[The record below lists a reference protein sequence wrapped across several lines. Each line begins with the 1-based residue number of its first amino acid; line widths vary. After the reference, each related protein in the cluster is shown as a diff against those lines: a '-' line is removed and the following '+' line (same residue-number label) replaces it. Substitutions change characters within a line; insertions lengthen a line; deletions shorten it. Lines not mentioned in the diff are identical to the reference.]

1 MSHGELP
8 TDVRAFLVE
17 RVHSLLTLDLLL
29 LLRADPQRRWS
40 AGDLARELRCGLD
53 WVEAELPALVG
64 QGLLLEAEP
73 GEFCYK
79 PVNVAADSILRWLAD
94 SYPQWRFSIIQA
106 IYGQGSDPIRSFA
119 DAFRLRKDRPNG

>member
-1 MSHGELP
+1 MADLP
-8 TDVRAFLVE
+8 GDVKAFLIE

-29 LLRADPQRRWS
+29 LMRADPARSWS
-40 AGDLARELRCGLD
+40 LSDLSRELRCGQDWLD
-53 WVEAELPALVG
+53 AELPALVN

-73 GEFCYK
+73 GRFRYNK
-79 PVNVAADSILRWLAD
+79 SSTAADSILAWLAD

-106 IYGQGSDPIRSFA
+106 IYGEPTDPVRSFA